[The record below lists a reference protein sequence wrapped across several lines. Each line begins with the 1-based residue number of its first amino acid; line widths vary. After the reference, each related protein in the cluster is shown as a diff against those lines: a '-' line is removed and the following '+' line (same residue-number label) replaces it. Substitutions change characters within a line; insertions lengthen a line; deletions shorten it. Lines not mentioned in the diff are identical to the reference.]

1 MFACILFVVIID
13 DLPVLFTHKGLNVIL
28 RTKKH
33 AVYSFCFSKHKR
45 ITKWQQRDSNPQP
58 LGLATWL
65 SVRLQTK

>member
-33 AVYSFCFSKHKR
+33 AVYSFFSKHKR
-45 ITKWQQRDSNPQP
+45 ITKWQQRDSSPQP
-58 LGLATWL
+58 LGLAKWL